1 MKDIVLKG
9 AVLLLILLVKHCIL
23 DFSQKCF
30 PCAHKELFCSKG
42 SFLHAL
48 AVSCPQLV
56 IIPVFALVI
65 NCVSWWLFGIT
76 IASFVIELLSHM
88 VIDFV
93 KTNYRLTHEQELQS
107 KNRRIMLDVVD
118 QLFHFLTLIVCD
130 VLVMLLLELT
140 D

>member
-1 MKDIVLKG
+1 MKNIVPKG
-9 AVLLLILLVKHCIL
+9 AVLLAVLLVKHCIL

-30 PCAHKELFCSKG
+30 PCAHKELFCSRG

-48 AVSCPQLV
+48 TVSGPQLI
-56 IIPVFALVI
+56 IIPIFALAI

-76 IASFVIELLSHM
+76 AASFAIELLSHM

-93 KTNYRLTHEQELQS
+93 KTNYRLTHEQKLTS
-107 KNRRIMLDVVD
+107 RRRRIALDIVD
-118 QLFHFLTLIVCD
+118 QLFHVVSLIVCV